1 MNPSAPRTLVT
12 GAPRILVTGASGY
25 IGRLLVAE
33 LSGALAAG
41 RIGALVATDIRSS
54 SSADPA
60 AADLAPADLAPA
72 DPAANVQF
80 VRHDV
85 RDAGL
90 AAVLL
95 EHSVDCVVHLASIVT
110 PPKGSTREFE
120 WSVDVGGTR
129 AVLDACVEAGVR
141 RVVVTSS
148 GAAYGYHADNPEW
161 IGEDTPLRG
170 NESFAYSWHKRLVE
184 EMLAGYRSRHP
195 ALEQVIFRVGTILG
209 ASVNNQITALFERR
223 RILVLRGC
231 ASPFVFIND
240 RDVVNCLVRAI
251 DSTATGTFNVA
262 GDGVLPLREIAA
274 LLGKHTVEVPPS
286 LLRAA
291 LAALHPLGLTR
302 YGPEQLDF
310 LRYRP
315 VLDNSRLKQV
325 FGYTPAMT
333 TREAFL
339 HWRDSR

>member
-1 MNPSAPRTLVT
+1 MNPGAPRIIVA

-25 IGRLLVAE
+25 IGRLLMTE
-33 LSGALAAG
+33 LEGELARG
-41 RIGALVATDIRSS
+41 RIGTVVATDIRDLAS
-54 SSADPA
+54 
-60 AADLAPADLAPA
+60 ADLAPADLMAK
-72 DPAANVQF
+72 VQF
-80 VRHDV
+80 VRHDI

-90 AAVLL
+90 AAVLR
-95 EHSVDCVVHLASIVT
+95 EYAVDCVVHLASIVT
-110 PPKGSTREFE
+110 PPRGSTREFE
-120 WSVDVGGTR
+120 YAVDVGGTR
-129 AVLDACVEAGVR
+129 RVLDACVEARIR
-141 RVVVTSS
+141 RIVVTSS

-161 IGEDTPLRG
+161 IGEDMPLRG

-184 EMLAGYRSRHP
+184 EMLAEYRNKYP

-209 ASVNNQITALFERR
+209 ASVNNQITALFERS
-223 RILVLRGC
+223 RILVLRGS

-240 RDVVNCLVRAI
+240 RDVVNCLVRAV
-251 DSTATGTFNVA
+251 DSVATGAFNVA

-274 LLGKHTVEVPPS
+274 LLGKRTVEVPPS

-315 VLDNSRLKQV
+315 VLDNSRLKEV

-339 HWRDSR
+339 HWRDSQ